1 VARRVAT
8 SLEDSTALGIRLALG
23 MEEVDHRTA
32 DVGCCLEGLDAEFSL
47 PPAEAVAAEGVRREA
62 EEERGN
68 GLGVSA
74 RGAVAVAGFTPLPPP
89 PPPRSLR
96 REAMAGALGF
106 GGSWEKRRGNGVV
119 WGI

>member
-1 VARRVAT
+1 VAT

-47 PPAEAVAAEGVRREA
+47 PPAEAAAEGVRREA
-62 EEERGN
+62 EEERGS
-68 GLGVSA
+68 GLGVSG
-74 RGAVAVAGFTPLPPP
+74 RGAVAVAGLTPLLPP